1 MGEDTKRIALRV
13 VLLGVLGAGWV
24 AGLLGQRAIV
34 EETDYL
40 DISPP
45 LLLLGTGLCV
55 LAGAAARLVA
65 RRSRGLRTGA
75 LAGVA
80 MMATMVAGYV
90 GLALAY
96 ADRFD
101 ADAGGETWFSL
112 LLESWFWIGVPIIV
126 SAMLGAVGWLVT
138 AAYLDR
144 GGRSHPA

>member
-1 MGEDTKRIALRV
+1 MVEDTRWIAPRV
-13 VLLGVLGAGWV
+13 VLLGVLAAGWV

-45 LLLLGTGLCV
+45 LLLLGTGLCI
-55 LAGAAARLVA
+55 LAGAAARLIS

-80 MMATMVAGYV
+80 MMVAMVAGYV

-101 ADAGGETWFSL
+101 PEAGGETWFSL
-112 LLESWFWIGVPIIV
+112 LLESWFWIGVPLIV
-126 SAMLGAVGWLVT
+126 SAMLGALGWLAA
-138 AAYLDR
+138 AAYHHR

>member
-1 MGEDTKRIALRV
+1 MREETRSAAPRV
-13 VLLGVLGAGWV
+13 VLLGVLAVGWV

-45 LLLLGTGLCV
+45 LLLLGTGLCIV
-55 LAGAAARLVA
+55 AGAAARFA
-65 RRSRGLRTGA
+65 PRRSRGPRIGG

-80 MMATMVAGYV
+80 MMATMVAGYL

-112 LLESWFWIGVPIIV
+112 LLESLFWIGVPLVV
-126 SAMLGAVGWLVT
+126 SAALGALGWL
-138 AAYLDR
+138 AAAGYLHR
-144 GGRSHPA
+144 GGRSRLA